1 MIHLYIPIW
10 EATEV
15 KKEVIKPMV
24 QGAAIGAVVLLIVIF
39 WTGWV
44 VTSGAADAEGK
55 AMAKAAV
62 VENLTPICVEQ
73 YLQDPNKL
81 ERFAELKKKS
91 SYQRDD
97 YVKEIGWATMP
108 GAESPVRGIADAC
121 AKQIIKL
128 AG

>member
-1 MIHLYIPIW
+1 MIQPYVR
-10 EATEV
+10 EVTKV

-24 QGAAIGAVVLLIVIF
+24 QGVVIGAIVVVIVMF
-39 WTGWV
+39 WTGWA
-44 VTSGAADAEGK
+44 VTSGAAAASAEDMVK
-55 AMAKAAV
+55 EAV
-62 VENLTPICVEQ
+62 VENLAPICVDQ

-97 YVKEIGWATMP
+97 YVDEIGWATML
-108 GAESPVRGIADAC
+108 GAESPVRGVADAC
-121 AKQIIKL
+121 AKRIIEL

>member
-1 MIHLYIPIW
+1 MKLNPIDSTDRGIVIHLYISIW

-15 KKEVIKPMV
+15 KKEVIEPMV

-62 VENLTPICVEQ
+62 V
-73 YLQDPNKL
+73 
-81 ERFAELKKKS
+81 
-91 SYQRDD
+91 
-97 YVKEIGWATMP
+97 
-108 GAESPVRGIADAC
+108 
-121 AKQIIKL
+121 
-128 AG
+128 

>member
-1 MIHLYIPIW
+1 M
-10 EATEV
+10 

-24 QGAAIGAVVLLIVIF
+24 QGVVIGAIVVVIVMF
-39 WTGWV
+39 WTGWA
-44 VTSGAADAEGK
+44 VTSGAAAASAEDMVK
-55 AMAKAAV
+55 EAV
-62 VENLTPICVEQ
+62 VDNLAPICVEQ

-97 YVKEIGWATMP
+97 YVNEIGWATMP
-108 GAESPVRGIADAC
+108 GDESPVPGVADAC
-121 AKQIIKL
+121 AKRIMEL